1 MFPYADRKAV
11 FVSWASHNPEKC
23 DELTR
28 EGIENYL
35 GRTLGKV
42 GFTVIE
48 DWAEPY
54 GILIEAIQTT
64 PELRGLYIE
73 LQRLASVDIM
83 KAEQDYFGG
92 LGR

>member
-1 MFPYADRKAV
+1 M
-11 FVSWASHNPEKC
+11 SWASKEPEKY

-28 EGIENYL
+28 EGIEQYLSHLLGDRNYFSVSYSMQL
-35 GRTLGKV
+35 K
-42 GFTVIE
+42 E
-48 DWAEPY
+48 
-54 GILIEAIQTT
+54 LIDAIQVL

-92 LGR
+92 LADQASSKHG